1 LSDYRVELE
10 VYNGPLDL
18 LLFLIRREEVDIH
31 DIPIS
36 RITEQYLA
44 YVNLLRQLDPEA
56 VSEFLVM
63 AATLTEIKSRTL
75 LPRPPAEEGEE
86 EVVDPRLELVRQ
98 LLLYKAFKDAARSL
112 EHAAGEQAMRHAR
125 SPASPVAAA
134 DEMELEN
141 LELWDLFDAFNRLL
155 EQIGRGEP
163 YHEVAVDD
171 TPMALHA
178 ADIVDSIERCGGS
191 QRFEEVFLGRT
202 RGEMIGLFLALL
214 ELMRQRRVRASQDE
228 PFGPI
233 LIYLLDATPLEEME
247 EAGGGEAFA
256 EAEDPE
262 VRVTGVGD
270 SEVLEAGAMPEAE
283 TTVQSSREEERDAKQ
298 DHVEEHDHESQ

>member
-1 LSDYRVELE
+1 LSEYRVELE

-44 YVNLLRQLDPEA
+44 YVDLLRQLDPEA

-75 LPRPPAEEGEE
+75 LPRPPVEEGEE

-112 EHAAGEQAMRHAR
+112 EHAAGEQAMRHPR
-125 SPASPVAAA
+125 SPASPAGAAE
-134 DEMELEN
+134 EMELEN

-178 ADIVDSIERCGGS
+178 ADIVDSIERGGGS
-191 QRFEEVFLGRT
+191 QRFEEIFLGRT

-214 ELMRQRRVRASQDE
+214 ELMRQRRVRASQDQ

-233 LIYLLDATPLEEME
+233 LIYLLDATPLDEVE
-247 EAGGGEAFA
+247 EASSGEAFA
-256 EAEDPE
+256 QAMDREALAG
-262 VRVTGVGD
+262 GVGTAHAR
-270 SEVLEAGAMPEAE
+270 ETGASPEGSTSVE
-283 TTVQSSREEERDAKQ
+283 PSGEEESSERQ
-298 DHVEEHDHESQ
+298 FHVEESDHESQ